1 HYYDHHSDLPSFPTR
16 RSSDLNNNL
25 LHDGRGS
32 RIYPSNEQR
41 SACQSYLIDAERN
54 IQSAFNYSSGYSLLS
69 KFSKK
74 IHEALSSEHKHEL
87 TDAFKQIKDSFEQ
100 TQEFSSF

>member
-74 IHEALSSEHKHEL
+74 IHEALSSEHKEDRKSTRL
-87 TDAFKQIKDSFEQ
+87 N
-100 TQEFSSF
+100 SSHVSSSYAVF